1 MLAAFGP
8 FIPSCTYDK
17 SEPDTQEFPADIA
30 SIILTK
36 CASTG
41 CHDDQSK
48 EAAGGLSLSS
58 WNNMFLGDRSG
69 AVVVPYQFR
78 QSEIY
83 LFTNT
88 YADLGVTNTP
98 VMPYNQEPLSR
109 QEVLKLRY
117 WINEGAPNKDGFIK
131 FSDDP
136 YRKKY
141 YVANRGCD
149 LVAVMELST
158 NLIMRYVQ
166 VGNSIFIESPSQILI
181 SPDGEY
187 WYVVF
192 SEGDVI
198 QKFRTSDDSF
208 VSSLYLGF
216 GEWNSLCITADSK
229 YAFVVNGEADGQ
241 VAIVDLSDLSL
252 LKMYGG
258 GMLFQSPQGV
268 SVTDNSDA
276 VFIGFKS
283 GNFLYKMDISDMLN
297 ATIDTVVLEAGQPAS
312 TISKY
317 DPKIVFLHPNQS
329 KYFVIC
335 PGTNEVRVLDA
346 STDNLIAVIAT
357 GTYPQSFSY
366 SSSFDY
372 LFIANTEDTVSFAG
386 KRGSVSVLDCQ
397 SNALIKTIYT
407 GAQPYGMAINAVN
420 QQLIVANR
428 NFNSDGPKPH
438 HATECEGRNGYLT
451 YLDINSLTM
460 VDGKKYEISVDPNSV
475 QVR

>member
-166 VGNSIFIESPSQILI
+166 VGNSIFIEFHSPN
-181 SPDGEY
+181 P
-187 WYVVF
+187 
-192 SEGDVI
+192 
-198 QKFRTSDDSF
+198 R
-208 VSSLYLGF
+208 
-216 GEWNSLCITADSK
+216 
-229 YAFVVNGEADGQ
+229 
-241 VAIVDLSDLSL
+241 
-252 LKMYGG
+252 
-258 GMLFQSPQGV
+258 
-268 SVTDNSDA
+268 
-276 VFIGFKS
+276 
-283 GNFLYKMDISDMLN
+283 
-297 ATIDTVVLEAGQPAS
+297 
-312 TISKY
+312 
-317 DPKIVFLHPNQS
+317 
-329 KYFVIC
+329 
-335 PGTNEVRVLDA
+335 
-346 STDNLIAVIAT
+346 
-357 GTYPQSFSY
+357 
-366 SSSFDY
+366 
-372 LFIANTEDTVSFAG
+372 
-386 KRGSVSVLDCQ
+386 
-397 SNALIKTIYT
+397 
-407 GAQPYGMAINAVN
+407 
-420 QQLIVANR
+420 
-428 NFNSDGPKPH
+428 
-438 HATECEGRNGYLT
+438 
-451 YLDINSLTM
+451 
-460 VDGKKYEISVDPNSV
+460 
-475 QVR
+475 